1 MQSTRIRKCKIG
13 NWQEEMAF
21 DLDKKAMISKAR
33 QQAELSLTAKK
44 GATANDEIQS
54 NTSHNSHVN
63 SAEFFKTA
71 NTAATNV
78 ASLSAQIFAKRA
90 HHLQP
95 AQLGPSANGFIRF
108 GVPIQLQNEETQGV
122 LAVDIHDK
130 TGAGKNVKI
139 VSTTSPSTQPTI
151 RNTWMLLPVPEDIMN
166 VQMRYEALGKT
177 AEDLGFEPTSV
188 LHYGQRFVICS
199 LEEMQ
204 AVASAHDEPNTVLLA
219 SESKTPQTQAKRSGG
234 QEVYYTP
241 FSSQKTWWT
250 AVHANPDFRID
261 MEYSPV
267 KANTLFLIR
276 HQITAVPLASCKVGY
291 PNDFGAEFEVCAHRF
306 TRVRVRNGNALE
318 TAANFW
324 QVLVDDNN
332 NRSGEDN
339 QNQNQ
344 GEEEQ

>member
-1 MQSTRIRKCKIG
+1 MQSTTGRIRKCKIG

-21 DLDKKAMISKAR
+21 DLDKKAMINKAR
-33 QQAELSLTAKK
+33 QQAELSLSST
-44 GATANDEIQS
+44 GAANANNS
-54 NTSHNSHVN
+54 ATSSSSQPPVN
-63 SAEFFKTA
+63 STEFFKTA
-71 NTAATNV
+71 NTAATNI

-95 AQLGPSANGFIRF
+95 ARLGPSANGYVRF

-130 TGAGKNVKI
+130 SGSGKNLKI
-139 VSTTSPSTQPTI
+139 VATTTSPSTITPTI
-151 RNTWMLLPVPEDIMN
+151 RNTWILLPVPEDILN
-166 VQMRYEALGKT
+166 VTMRYEALGKS
-177 AEDLGFEPTSV
+177 AQELGFEPISV

-199 LEEMQ
+199 LDEMQ
-204 AVASAHDEPNTVLLA
+204 AVPSAHEEPNTVLLA

-241 FSSQKTWWT
+241 FASQKTWWT
-250 AVHANPDFRID
+250 AVYGNPDFRLD
-261 MEYSPV
+261 MEYTPV
-267 KANTLFLIR
+267 KANSLFVIR
-276 HQITAVPLASCKVGY
+276 HQITAVPLASCKIGY

-324 QVLVDDNN
+324 QVLVDNSNN
-332 NRSGEDN
+332 KSSVNN
-339 QNQNQ
+339 
-344 GEEEQ
+344 EEEQFQ